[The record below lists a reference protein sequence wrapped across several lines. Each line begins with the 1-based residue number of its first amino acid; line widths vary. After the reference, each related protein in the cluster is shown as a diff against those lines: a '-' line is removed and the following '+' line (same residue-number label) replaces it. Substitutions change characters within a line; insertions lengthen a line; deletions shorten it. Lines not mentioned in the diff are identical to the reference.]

1 MTEVRGSYQGLDTM
15 SVTTKSDWS
24 HADTVRERHE
34 ALCLHGRKDIVH
46 LLDSKVQCSQLP
58 RSIAD
63 SKMRLSEIL
72 YPPGSTDK
80 YTKGATFVPV
90 DDAYSIQISINH
102 EEKFGRMH
110 DCINA
115 NGRTVTCRK
124 NWPSH
129 INYVQREDD
138 YGMPFPKIPN
148 LINSGPE
155 KLPAMMPW
163 ALLAMISSSKELYQA
178 IDKKLGPWDVNRPE
192 GHLMSFIRKHCHNH
206 TTMRDDSRS
215 PFSSNITIQT
225 LLKKVLACENSNAS
239 DMECD
244 GPSYHYS
251 AQYMSDI
258 FPPQQYPTIDVL
270 NDLETLDTDDSAF
283 YDSKDIII
291 VPFDHILDREL
302 LQKYGEGIKFRQGD
316 VSFQCRS
323 IVLFKAENS
332 IYTTHKR
339 KQV

>member
-1 MTEVRGSYQGLDTM
+1 
-15 SVTTKSDWS
+15 
-24 HADTVRERHE
+24 
-34 ALCLHGRKDIVH
+34 
-46 LLDSKVQCSQLP
+46 
-58 RSIAD
+58 
-63 SKMRLSEIL
+63 
-72 YPPGSTDK
+72 
-80 YTKGATFVPV
+80 
-90 DDAYSIQISINH
+90 
-102 EEKFGRMH
+102 
-110 DCINA
+110 
-115 NGRTVTCRK
+115 
-124 NWPSH
+124 
-129 INYVQREDD
+129 
-138 YGMPFPKIPN
+138 
-148 LINSGPE
+148 
-155 KLPAMMPW
+155 
-163 ALLAMISSSKELYQA
+163 
-178 IDKKLGPWDVNRPE
+178 
-192 GHLMSFIRKHCHNH
+192 
-206 TTMRDDSRS
+206 
-215 PFSSNITIQT
+215 
-225 LLKKVLACENSNAS
+225 
-239 DMECD
+239 MECD